1 MYRYSAFSVFGLFR
15 VGRLHQS
22 LSLSLSPVVD
32 VVDVVAGLMMT
43 LTLLLLLL
51 LVLLPRSLPN
61 QAALGESPAEL
72 ALLAHVQKVLEENG
86 QAMQTI

>member
-1 MYRYSAFSVFGLFR
+1 MRFSSLLFR
-15 VGRLHQS
+15 VGRLHKS
-22 LSLSLSPVVD
+22 LSLSLSP